1 MTVTHTL
8 HSQDTSGDTRRQP
21 TLEVH
26 DLSVSLR
33 SADTTLTL
41 VEKFDLTTYPNERVA
56 IVGESGSGKTV
67 TAQALMRLNP
77 YMRLAGSIR
86 FEGVELL
93 ELSERQMR
101 AYRGAKIATVFQ
113 DPLRSLNPVM
123 TIGNQVAEP
132 LRIRGVSKKEALRRS
147 ASLLDELG
155 VPKAQERLGA
165 YPHEFSGG
173 MRQRVALAM
182 ALIADPTLLIADEP
196 TTALDVR
203 VQEKVLTLID
213 TVARER
219 GLSVI
224 LITHDLGLVAG
235 FADRVA
241 VMYAGRKVEEQPV
254 GALYSRP
261 LHPYT
266 AGLLKAVPRI
276 DRDVTRLETV
286 PGSPVS
292 PAARPSGCAFHPR
305 CPLRQ
310 PICMDTV
317 PRLEISSIGE
327 AQVACHLAELPEE
340 RNHANA

>member
-1 MTVTHTL
+1 MTV
-8 HSQDTSGDTRRQP
+8 SQEIRSVSPSESMKRQP
-21 TLEVH
+21 TLEVS
-26 DLSVSLR
+26 DLSVVLPS
-33 SADTTLTL
+33 DDPLTL
-41 VEKFDLTTYPNERVA
+41 VEQFDLTIYPGERVA

-67 TAQALMRLNP
+67 TAQALLRLNP
-77 YMRLAGSIR
+77 HMRLTGSIR

-93 ELSERQMR
+93 DLSEKQMR
-101 AYRGAKIATVFQ
+101 AYRGARIATVFQ

-123 TIGNQVAEP
+123 TIGNQVSEP
-132 LRIRGVSKKEALRRS
+132 LRIRGVAKREAMRRS
-147 ASLLDELG
+147 AQILDELG
-155 VPKAQERLGA
+155 VPKAHERLQA

-213 TVARER
+213 TVARDR

-254 GALYSRP
+254 KALYALP

-276 DRDVTRLETV
+276 DRDVERLETV

-305 CPLRQ
+305 CPMREGICVNSI
-310 PICMDTV
+310 PI
-317 PRLEISSIGE
+317 LQISTR
-327 AQVACHLAELPEE
+327 AQVQVACHLAEIPKES
-340 RNHANA
+340 NDVIA

>member
-1 MTVTHTL
+1 MEL
-8 HSQDTSGDTRRQP
+8 
-21 TLEVH
+21 L
-26 DLSVSLR
+26 DLS
-33 SADTTLTL
+33 
-41 VEKFDLTTYPNERVA
+41 EK
-56 IVGESGSGKTV
+56 
-67 TAQALMRLNP
+67 
-77 YMRLAGSIR
+77 
-86 FEGVELL
+86 
-93 ELSERQMR
+93 QMR

-132 LRIRGVSKKEALRRS
+132 LRIRGIGRKEAMRRS
-147 ASLLDELG
+147 AAILDELG
-155 VPKAQERLGA
+155 VPKAHERLQA

-203 VQEKVLTLID
+203 VQEKVLRLID

-224 LITHDLGLVAG
+224 LISHDLGLVAG

-254 GALYSRP
+254 GALYSHP

-276 DRDVTRLETV
+276 DRDVARLETV

-292 PAARPSGCAFHPR
+292 PAARPPGCAFHPR
-305 CPLRQ
+305 CPLREGV
-310 PICMDTV
+310 CVDTV
-317 PRLEISSIGE
+317 PVLQISTRAQ
-327 AQVACHLAELPEE
+327 AQVACHLADLPEE
-340 RNHANA
+340 SNHGDV